1 MQESTV
7 NQYLSFTLKDELY
20 AVPIATVREVLE
32 YTKITKLPKTAD
44 FMKGIIN
51 LRGQGVP
58 VIDLAIKF
66 GMEQTAID
74 KETAIIVMDVDTADG
89 EVIVGALADTVH
101 EVIDIPSD
109 RVEPAPRFG
118 TSLATEFIQGIGT
131 LDDGFVII
139 LDIGRIFSSED
150 VTMLKTGSKS
160 VQGTV
165 KQSQGSEA

>member
-1 MQESTV
+1 MQEATI

-20 AVPIATVREVLE
+20 AVNIATVREVLE

-66 GMEQTAID
+66 GMDETPID
-74 KETAIIVMDVDTADG
+74 KETAIIVMDVDTEDG

-101 EVIDIPSD
+101 EVIDLPSNK
-109 RVEPAPRFG
+109 VEQAPRFG

-139 LDIGRIFSSED
+139 LDIGRIFNGDE
-150 VTMLKTGSKS
+150 VAMLKTGSKAAL
-160 VQGTV
+160 GTG
-165 KQSQGSEA
+165 KQAQGSEA